1 MISTEDY
8 RNAIMTLGRC
18 NTFNVI
24 TRCIEEMTKINAL
37 LLLEE
42 SEQQQGFLI
51 FISLTIVNFLLTL
64 QIALV
69 AARACKCYVIT

>member
-1 MISTEDY
+1 
-8 RNAIMTLGRC
+8 
-18 NTFNVI
+18 
-24 TRCIEEMTKINAL
+24 MTKINAL

-64 QIALV
+64 PGRNKTFHSSSANTIIL
-69 AARACKCYVIT
+69 KKTL